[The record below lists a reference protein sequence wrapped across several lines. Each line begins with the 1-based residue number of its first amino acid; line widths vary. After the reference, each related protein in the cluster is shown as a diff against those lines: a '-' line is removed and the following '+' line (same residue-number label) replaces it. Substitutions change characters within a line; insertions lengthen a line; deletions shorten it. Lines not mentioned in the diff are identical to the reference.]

1 MLRYIKIGL
10 SRFALACLLSLCALS
25 CVLVTRPRA
34 AEAAGTPGR
43 VYQISE
49 ADMNALETRL
59 TMLETRAI
67 ARKNQLSE
75 LENELTIAQRELE
88 KSRAELTATYNSLT
102 NANKYLNELKLSEQ
116 KTRKRIK
123 AQRNAYICA
132 SAALLIAY
140 VTKR

>member
-10 SRFALACLLSLCALS
+10 SRFALVCLLSLCVLS
-25 CVLVTRPRA
+25 CVLVTQPQA

-43 VYQISE
+43 VYTISE
-49 ADMNALETRL
+49 TDMTALETRL

-67 ARKNQLSE
+67 ARKNQLTE
-75 LENELTIAQRELE
+75 LEAQLATARQELE
-88 KSRAELTATYNSLT
+88 KSRAELTATYNSLE
-102 NANKYLNELKLSEQ
+102 NANKFLNELKLSEQ

-132 SAALLIAY
+132 SAALLISYIA
-140 VTKR
+140 KR